1 MLFLKSSI
9 ILIVFMTTFKAITGH
24 PPGITGGSPP
34 CIVSASFPGSGSQT
48 SGTASPSSSSA
59 GGIQKK
65 ISLLESLAENFALGF
80 CVVPVEG

>member
-9 ILIVFMTTFKAITGH
+9 IPVLSMATLAIIGH
-24 PPGITGGSPP
+24 SPGIIGGSPP
-34 CIVSASFPGSGSQT
+34 CMVSASFPGSGSQT